1 MSRMPQLRIAV
12 TSPCGKACI
21 YCRPGG
27 EGTVSPKS
35 KELTREELVYL
46 TTLVQQSV
54 KDRSAKQ
61 LLRPL
66 VGYE

>member
-46 TTLVQQSV
+46 TTLV
-54 KDRSAKQ
+54 R
-61 LLRPL
+61 
-66 VGYE
+66 